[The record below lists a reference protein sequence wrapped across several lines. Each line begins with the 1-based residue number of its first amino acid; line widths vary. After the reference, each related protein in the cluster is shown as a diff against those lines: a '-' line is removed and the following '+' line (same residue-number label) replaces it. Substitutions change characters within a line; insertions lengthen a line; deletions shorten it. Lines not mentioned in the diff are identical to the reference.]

1 MSCGT
6 DKRTHTLPPTLCDT
20 DDFFVGIG
28 DINSTFLPKLDPLA
42 SNVPTG
48 PPPPIAAPG
57 TISPVPVSPQPSP
70 AGPPSSV
77 SSATLSTPPSTA
89 SIADE
94 TEGLGKDEMVTRNT
108 LALEAQM
115 EERPLA
121 KKQEEL
127 QEASAAQTNGQEV
140 SSHVGMADSGVGGDA
155 AEVGKEKPARRAL
168 LKNDDVELE
177 RVKAVRVF
185 DVLAISD
192 DGSGHIQN
200 VYLFIALSFFLFGF
214 RYSDLG

>member
-1 MSCGT
+1 
-6 DKRTHTLPPTLCDT
+6 
-20 DDFFVGIG
+20 
-28 DINSTFLPKLDPLA
+28 
-42 SNVPTG
+42 
-48 PPPPIAAPG
+48 
-57 TISPVPVSPQPSP
+57 
-70 AGPPSSV
+70 
-77 SSATLSTPPSTA
+77 
-89 SIADE
+89 
-94 TEGLGKDEMVTRNT
+94 MVTRNT

-200 VYLFIALSFFLFGF
+200 VYLFIALSLSLSFWFSIFRSWMMYINGF
-214 RYSDLG
+214 ILPTIRGPRSRYTRSSSESPRSTLKQRRQCHMTCG